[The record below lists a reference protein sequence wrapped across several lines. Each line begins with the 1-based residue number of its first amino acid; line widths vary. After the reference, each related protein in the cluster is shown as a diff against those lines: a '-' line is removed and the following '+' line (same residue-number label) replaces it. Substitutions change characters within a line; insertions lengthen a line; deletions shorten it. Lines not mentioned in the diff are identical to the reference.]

1 MLARLRQKTGILA
14 AVVAGLIVAGC
25 QTAQS
30 PSGSK
35 VQAAAVSAPQT
46 VAAIPYSAEARGH
59 SALVVDGSG
68 RVLHSENAD
77 AARYPASLTK
87 MMTLYLLYEEIGAGR
102 LSLNG
107 SLEVSALAARQP
119 PAKIGLKAGT
129 SFPVRTAI
137 QALAVKS
144 ANDVAVA
151 VAENVAGSEAAFVAR
166 MNTKARSLGMRS
178 TRFIN
183 PSGLPAT
190 AQVTTASDMARLGR
204 ALKTRF
210 PQYAGYYRS
219 RSFTYNGRTF
229 KATNNLLGRVKGV
242 DGLKTGYIGAS
253 GYNLVATG
261 QRGGRRL
268 YVVVMGGA
276 SEGARDREVTGL
288 LEQYF

>member
-1 MLARLRQKTGILA
+1 MPRFRVLG
-14 AVVAGLIVAGC
+14 AVLAGLVLAGC
-25 QTAQS
+25 QTSQTPTGAS
-30 PSGSK
+30 
-35 VQAAAVSAPQT
+35 VQTASVVSAPKA
-46 VAAIPYSAEARGH
+46 VASIPFAAEARGH
-59 SALVVDGSG
+59 SALVIDSGG

-87 MMTLYLLYEEIGAGR
+87 MMTLYLLYEDIAAGR
-102 LSLNG
+102 VSLG
-107 SLEVSALAARQP
+107 SSLDVSARAAGQP
-119 PAKIGLKAGT
+119 PAKIGLKAGS
-129 SFPVRTAI
+129 SFPVRKAI
-137 QALAVKS
+137 EALAIKS

-166 MNTKARSLGMRS
+166 MNAKAKALGMRQ
-178 TRFIN
+178 TRFVN

-190 AQVTTASDMARLGR
+190 SQVTTAADMARLGK

-210 PQYAGYYRS
+210 PQYAAYYRA

-229 KATNNLLGRVKGV
+229 KATNNLLGKVAGV

-261 QRGGRRL
+261 QRGGKRL

-276 SEGARDREVTGL
+276 SEGARDREVTAL
-288 LEQYF
+288 LERYF